1 MSAWGVGQMKKF
13 LLATAMSVAL
23 IAPAYSQFQNKEL
36 PNPTSSAL
44 ECGII
49 AQTADRDT
57 DPVYK
62 IEIALAFEVS
72 GKPISLDIKHTTV
85 SGNVYS
91 RSDQY
96 TDGKIVQKPNKLEW
110 VWYGS
115 RKNQMMLGIVLRNDQ
130 DEWYYSEYLY
140 NTNSRNANFDFNNP
154 EKGSIYRMVSR
165 CHVTGDIDEETHH

>member
-1 MSAWGVGQMKKF
+1 MKKF

-36 PNPTSSAL
+36 PNPTSPVNL

-57 DPVYK
+57 DRVYK
-62 IEIALAFEVS
+62 IDVQIKFEDS
-72 GKPISLDIKHTTV
+72 GKPTRLNIVHTTV
-85 SGNVYS
+85 SGKEYT

-96 TDGKIVQKPNKLEW
+96 TDGKIVQKPNTLEW

-115 RKNQMMLGIVLRNDQ
+115 RKNEMMLGTVLRNDQ

-154 EKGSIYRMVSR
+154 EKGSIYGMVSR
-165 CHVTGDIDEETHH
+165 CHLTSDID